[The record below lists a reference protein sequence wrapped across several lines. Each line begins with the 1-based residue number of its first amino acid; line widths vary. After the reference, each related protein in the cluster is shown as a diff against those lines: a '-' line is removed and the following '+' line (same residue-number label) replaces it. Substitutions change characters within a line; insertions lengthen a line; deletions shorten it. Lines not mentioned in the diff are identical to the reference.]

1 MSKNYSV
8 DDILAE
14 VKHKKEQE
22 GSSAK
27 SFSRADELVEEI
39 LLEKSATNQ
48 HSRQTMQDT
57 KMFPAAH
64 QKEATTIKEETPKS
78 REYGSKRTCEEF
90 FCYTRREFK
99 VEETVNT
106 ARQNPVEPPIEKK
119 PVYESVK
126 SRNAAGHFTTSFR
139 RIDTSVGEKEAALQ
153 RSLGFPPEKRQ
164 RRPCR
169 RNSRLKSV

>member
-57 KMFPAAH
+57 KMFPAVH
-64 QKEATTIKEETPKS
+64 QKKATTIKEEAPKS
-78 REYGSKRTCEEF
+78 QEMAPKEPAKNSSVTPEES
-90 FCYTRREFK
+90 K

-106 ARQNPVEPPIEKK
+106 ARQNSVEPPIEKK

-139 RIDTSVGEKEAALQ
+139 RIDTSVG
-153 RSLGFPPEKRQ
+153 
-164 RRPCR
+164 
-169 RNSRLKSV
+169 

>member
-57 KMFPAAH
+57 KMFPAVH

-78 REYGSKRTCEEF
+78 REMAPKEPVKNSSVTPE
-90 FCYTRREFK
+90 EFK

-139 RIDTSVGEKEAALQ
+139 RIDTSVGEKEAAC
-153 RSLGFPPEKRQ
+153 RGVSGSLREKRQ